1 MPRSIINVLVVF
13 SNPHG
18 TDPLRLQTEERVI
31 RESIALSQKRNDI
44 RLTTCPAATIHD
56 VSRALLNGTFQVI
69 HISGHGNGS
78 GLILET
84 EQGGQYLVHPPTLAE
99 LFEEYR
105 PSIQCVILNACYSI
119 SQGSL
124 TSLGIPYTIAMEDS
138 LYDNAAIEFSRG
150 FYDALGAGKS
160 IDFAYREGLRR
171 IKFASPHTPASMLPR
186 LIPQG
191 DIFTPASGQEQRRG
205 RSVTIPEPGYFKEG
219 SVLLGLAIDLSGSMQ
234 ESIRNETGGHISR
247 LESVRQSFKELIQEA
262 HKSIRESRA
271 KQIQTSIDIF
281 VYGFGLRSIP
291 VCDLLSLI
299 KASRQ
304 IITKDLADELTQEF
318 KRKNQSKYKGFEGTG
333 DLVRQLGL
341 EGVARYGE
349 GIAKRYTKA
358 AGQKYVWHKVKR
370 SVEEQLEKIGDTTLS
385 IEEATQLWEDSEDVL
400 NNAEEL
406 LFGDTPV
413 NEALAV
419 VVERFE
425 RELLQRN
432 KDTRPILL
440 IVSDGKY
447 SKVDAFPFIK
457 KLHALG
463 VTIVSCV
470 VTEKDIVSQ
479 RTLLNT
485 PDPGWEHG
493 TNLLFEMT
501 STLEENSEV
510 KKFLLQKG
518 WVVYPDAKLF
528 VQANHSDI
536 LNVFVGITL
545 SLLEEPEEIH
555 SLPRGW

>member
-31 RESIALSQKRNDI
+31 QESIALSKKRKDI
-44 RLTTCPAATIHD
+44 KLTTCPAATIHD

-69 HISGHGNGS
+69 HISGHGSGS

-191 DIFTPASGQEQRRG
+191 EIFTPAGEQEQRRG
-205 RSVTIPEPGYFKEG
+205 ESITFPEPKYFKEG
-219 SVLLGLAIDLSGSMQ
+219 RVLLGLAIDLSGSMI

-247 LESVRQSFKELIQEA
+247 LESVRQSFNELIQEA

-304 IITKDLADELTQEF
+304 IITKDLADELTQEL

-333 DLVRQLGL
+333 HLVRQLGL
-341 EGVARYGE
+341 EGVARYAE
-349 GIAKRYTKA
+349 GIAKRYGGPKSLDSLWPTIR
-358 AGQKYVWHKVKR
+358 QN
-370 SVEEQLEKIGDTTLS
+370 TS
-385 IEEATQLWEDSEDVL
+385 I
-400 NNAEEL
+400 
-406 LFGDTPV
+406 
-413 NEALAV
+413 
-419 VVERFE
+419 
-425 RELLQRN
+425 REN
-432 KDTRPILL
+432 
-440 IVSDGKY
+440 
-447 SKVDAFPFIK
+447 
-457 KLHALG
+457 
-463 VTIVSCV
+463 
-470 VTEKDIVSQ
+470 
-479 RTLLNT
+479 
-485 PDPGWEHG
+485 
-493 TNLLFEMT
+493 
-501 STLEENSEV
+501 
-510 KKFLLQKG
+510 
-518 WVVYPDAKLF
+518 
-528 VQANHSDI
+528 
-536 LNVFVGITL
+536 
-545 SLLEEPEEIH
+545 
-555 SLPRGW
+555 